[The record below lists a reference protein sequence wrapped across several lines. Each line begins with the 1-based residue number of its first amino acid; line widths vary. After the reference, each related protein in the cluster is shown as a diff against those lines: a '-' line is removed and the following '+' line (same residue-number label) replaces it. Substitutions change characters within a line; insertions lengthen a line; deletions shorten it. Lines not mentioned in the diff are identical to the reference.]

1 MPTQTYPYLV
11 ITDGTT
17 TCTFADG
24 SGTVPNYPLAREGWA
39 PRVARQN
46 RSEMGESYERV
57 VESIPITIVD
67 TTAAGVY
74 SRLAT
79 LVRLL
84 DQAGRFARGENV
96 TAVLVKY
103 APQGSTT
110 ASTAAPYQA
119 LVLGIPDDAEDVL
132 ALPADWNAA
141 GNVFQME
148 VVVRFVRRGLWLCS
162 TQSANAAADNGQL
175 GGPIDLTAAV
185 DNLSPT
191 KLALT
196 NVFSRSD
203 LPSGFLAL
211 TDTAGSITV
220 VNAESMATGVLYTSV
235 ADSGRYALN
244 TNILRYT
251 PADTTLQRSYATS
264 AIAGFTGKLIAI
276 YINARISS
284 GSTTY
289 SIRVRFGT
297 GAAIMFDET
306 PLKAIPATS
315 SPQWFCVGTISLQY
329 IPTYMDIVLQASAGS
344 GQLDIDSVVIVDV
357 SAPNTKVI
365 GLDWKAYTTSS
376 TVTVTVDHRLLTGIS
391 PLISDAGVNLI
402 AWGWRGDVIFE
413 TKARYLYWLLMRT
426 GGAST
431 AERWRTESGAVL
443 HANTVTATRSIGYLV
458 PQ

>member
-17 TCTFADG
+17 TVTIADG
-24 SGTVPNYPLAREGWA
+24 SGGASDYILAPEDWA
-39 PRVARQN
+39 PKIARLN
-46 RSEMGESYERV
+46 PSEMGLAYTDVMEEMTI
-57 VESIPITIVD
+57 SIKGA
-67 TTAAGVY
+67 TAAAATNNVAVLN
-74 SRLAT
+74 RLI
-79 LVRLL
+79 
-84 DQAGRFARGENV
+84 DQAERFARNENV
-96 TAVLVKY
+96 APVLVKY
-103 APQGSTT
+103 APQGSTI
-110 ASTAAPYQA
+110 ASTATPYQA
-119 LVLGIPDDAEDVL
+119 LILG
-132 ALPADWNAA
+132 LPAGA
-141 GNVFQME
+141 GPIDLPPVWSETGATFIVARATLSFM
-148 VVVRFVRRGLWLCS
+148 RSGLWLFS
-162 TQSANAAADNGQL
+162 TQSANAAKDNGEL

-191 KLALT
+191 KLSLT

-211 TDTAGSITV
+211 TDTVGAITL

-235 ADSGRYALN
+235 ADGGRYALN
-244 TNILRYT
+244 TNVLRYS
-251 PADTTLQRSYATS
+251 PADTTLQRSLATS
-264 AIAGFTGKLIAI
+264 AIAGFTGKTIAV
-276 YINARISS
+276 YVNARVSS
-284 GSTTY
+284 GTTTY
-289 SIRVRFGT
+289 AIRVRFGT
-297 GAAIMFDET
+297 GVTVLFDET

-315 SPQWFCVGTISLQY
+315 SPQWFCVGVIALQY
-329 IPTYMDIVLQASAGS
+329 IPTVMDIVLQASAGS
-344 GQLDIDSVVIVDV
+344 GALDIDSIVIVDV

-376 TVTVTVDHRLLTGIS
+376 TVTVTIDHRLLTGIS
-391 PLISDAGVNLI
+391 PLISDSGVALI

-431 AERWRTESGAVL
+431 AERWRTESGAVV